1 MHLALA
7 SDTTD
12 AAFSPEPWSRA
23 DLEQLAEETSRQAR
37 QVLDAVT
44 SLRTGLTDEVRSLA
58 DQLLQSK
65 NTLVE
70 RIRTT
75 PLVVEATKIRVHGDY
90 HLGQVLWSES
100 DFVIFDFEGE
110 PTRPLEERRRKQSP
124 LKDVAGMVRSFSYAA
139 YAGLFAFTVAR
150 PTELDRLEKWAR
162 VWQLTTSA
170 AFVRTYLE
178 TVAGAHFV
186 PARDTDRDALLQLFV
201 LDKAI
206 YELNY
211 ELNNRP
217 DWARIPLRGILDL
230 LDGAR

>member
-1 MHLALA
+1 M
-7 SDTTD
+7 
-12 AAFSPEPWSRA
+12 
-23 DLEQLAEETSRQAR
+23 
-37 QVLDAVT
+37 LDAVT

-139 YAGLFAFTVAR
+139 YAGLFAFTVA
-150 PTELDRLEKWAR
+150 P
-162 VWQLTTSA
+162 
-170 AFVRTYLE
+170 
-178 TVAGAHFV
+178 
-186 PARDTDRDALLQLFV
+186 TDRTESAGKVGTGLATDDLGGL
-201 LDKAI
+201 
-206 YELNY
+206 
-211 ELNNRP
+211 RP
-217 DWARIPLRGILDL
+217 HVSGNGRWRAFRPPGTRTGMPC
-230 LDGAR
+230 